1 MKYLN
6 TVGYIPYSKIIREQR
21 TRAGLTQ
28 EQLGTM
34 LGVAPSTV
42 NKWENGKREPSFVM
56 FEKLLTVTG
65 GEIQIITR

>member
-6 TVGYIPYSKIIREQR
+6 TVGYIPYNKIIKEQR

-42 NKWENGKREPSFVM
+42 NKWENGKREPGFQM
-56 FEKLLTVTG
+56 FDQLLSVTG
-65 GEIQIITR
+65 AEIQIIAR